1 MENNNK
7 SVQKLSS
14 EWSQIQLADS
24 IKGVATDKFAKDSN
38 AILLPLNLE
47 GDFDGLTDYF
57 IEFYKLEEN
66 ESKHLRL
73 FHLSQAT
80 QDENLHPLIR
90 IAAGNFHDAIIAI
103 TDGKRADLSRI
114 LLHNAGY
121 ASDEQEWHTD
131 SYPGM
136 RRVGMRVS
144 GPETEVAHVDDVT
157 AIRTHDNK
165 SAVIDNPRTTT
176 YGLGSVWAN
185 KPGAKTITQSL
196 FSRFDDSIDPVT
208 HRKGAPNGKPGL
220 IYTTNLE
227 L

>member
-1 MENNNK
+1 MKNSNT

-14 EWSQIQLADS
+14 EWSQIQLAGS
-24 IKGVATDKFAKDSN
+24 IKGVATDKFAQDSN
-38 AILLPLNLE
+38 AILYPQKLE
-47 GDFDGLTDYF
+47 GNFEGWTDYF
-57 IEFYKLEEN
+57 IQYYTPEIDECLKLEAY
-66 ESKHLRL
+66 H
-73 FHLSQAT
+73 FQCAA
-80 QDENLHPLIR
+80 QDNNLHPLIR
-90 IAAGNFHDAIIAI
+90 IAAQNFFDTIQTITSGN
-103 TDGKRADLSRI
+103 RADLSKI
-114 LLHNAGY
+114 LLQSAEY
-121 ASDEQEWHTD
+121 QDDEQDWHTD

-208 HRKGAPNGKPGL
+208 HRKGAPNGKAGL
-220 IYTTNLE
+220 IFTTNLE